1 VSGFDAEQKPGLRSV
16 PMKLRIAALALAVAF
31 AAAPALG
38 AIARSGC
45 APCAE
50 PEAGGPCS
58 SLSAMTCCGEVASTA
73 PVKSTLDAPTLH
85 AIAGSGLATWVVAV
99 AVAPRAA
106 HDLAAEISPLR
117 LSVVRR
123 L

>member
-1 VSGFDAEQKPGLRSV
+1 MREPWVRSV
-16 PMKLRIAALALAVAF
+16 PMKLRIAAVALAVAF

-38 AIARSGC
+38 SIARSGC
-45 APCAE
+45 DPCAE
-50 PEAGGPCS
+50 PDAGGPCS
-58 SLSAMTCCGEVASTA
+58 SLSAMTCCGDMTSTV
-73 PVKSTLDAPTLH
+73 PVKPTLDAPTLH
-85 AIAGSGLATWVVAV
+85 AIAGSGLATSMVAA